1 MGRRVRVA
9 GALRVID
16 TPLLTLD
23 DGSGRGLVRLL
34 DLAPTFDPP
43 LHLGEVVNVTG
54 TVATRDVGGWEIVAS
69 AEGVLRA
76 SRLTVTGSA
85 PSASTRPSALPS
97 PSTTGGGATALGLDA
112 GSGAGDLVRPFLALL
127 VALGI
132 AALLALAGGL
142 AVASHRRRTRPPS
155 AAAGPEGGPRTNERA

>member
-1 MGRRVRVA
+1 M
-9 GALRVID
+9 ID

-76 SRLTVTGSA
+76 SRLTVTGSS

-97 PSTTGGGATALGLDA
+97 PSTMGGVRGGSRASTLDQALATSCGCSWRCWWPWVSPRSWRWRLGSRSPPIGDVPDRHRPLRDPKAAHARTSVLDA
-112 GSGAGDLVRPFLALL
+112 P
-127 VALGI
+127 
-132 AALLALAGGL
+132 
-142 AVASHRRRTRPPS
+142 
-155 AAAGPEGGPRTNERA
+155 